1 MQLLDQCFQ
10 VSNMTFCRCIRG
22 AGWRIYY
29 YPFRGVEISMDT
41 FKLNDKV
48 VLVTGS
54 TKGIGYGIAM
64 ALARS
69 GADVVVNSRNQED
82 CDQVAGEIRNLG
94 RRSLGIAA
102 DITKLNAINKMV
114 EVALQYFGRID
125 VLINNAGTAIT
136 RKAEDITEQDWDRVL
151 NIDLKAVF
159 FCSQAVGRFMIQ
171 QRKGKIINVASV
183 LGLVGERQVLPYCV
197 AKGGVIQ
204 LTRALALEWA
214 RYNIQVNALCPGYVI
229 TPMNEVDLSQ
239 EKIYNHI
246 VGKTPLKRLAKIEDL
261 VGGAIFLVSDASNYM
276 TGQVLVIDGGWT
288 AE

>member
-1 MQLLDQCFQ
+1 
-10 VSNMTFCRCIRG
+10 
-22 AGWRIYY
+22 
-29 YPFRGVEISMDT
+29 MDT
-41 FKLNDKV
+41 FGLDDKV

-54 TKGIGYGIAM
+54 TKGIGYGIAL
-64 ALARS
+64 ALARA
-69 GADVVVNSRNQED
+69 GADVVINSRNQED
-82 CDQVAGEIRNLG
+82 CDRVASEVRNLG

-102 DITKLNAINKMV
+102 DLTKLDAINKMV
-114 EVALQYFGRID
+114 EAALQYFGRID

-171 QRKGKIINVASV
+171 RRKGKIINMASV

-229 TPMNEVDLSQ
+229 TPMNEADLSR

-246 VGKTPLKRLAKIEDL
+246 VGKTPMRRLAKVEDL
-261 VGGAIFLVSDASNYM
+261 VGGAIFLASEASNYM